1 MCPAAG
7 RRTVVTVSN
16 GPTRLVSWGRQ
27 HPDTVDV
34 FVALA
39 AATLALLA
47 ARIVFDEVQHNDPTF
62 SRPSGVAVAVA
73 MLSVTLPLALRR
85 RLPLLTAVIVSVAFV
100 VGRQV
105 LDVSE
110 PVVSVLAA
118 YFAIYSAARHGR
130 RPWRTPA
137 LLVASTVVMGEVVD
151 EALFADGID
160 PGPVAWF
167 LLAYNAVSL
176 AAPWWLGSTMRVR
189 HEREQELVAQ
199 TIELERERED
209 NARRAVFEER
219 VRVARELHDV
229 VAHHVSVMGI
239 QAGAARRVLDR
250 RPDAAAEAL
259 VAIEA
264 ASRQAVVEMDRLL
277 GFLRRDGETDPI
289 APQPGISDLDGL
301 VADVG
306 RAGLAVEL
314 TVADVPP
321 DVPRPIEVSAYRI
334 IQEALTN
341 TLKHSGSSRAS
352 VRLRFSPDALE
363 VDVDDDGSPTVPAA
377 VDASGHGLIGMRERA
392 GLHGGQLRA
401 GPRPDGGFAV
411 RARLPLDPNT

>member
-1 MCPAAG
+1 VMM
-7 RRTVVTVSN
+7 VSS
-16 GPTRLVSWGRQ
+16 GPTRLVEWARR
-27 HPDTVDV
+27 HPDTVDIV
-34 FVALA
+34 VALA
-39 AATLALLA
+39 AAAFALLA
-47 ARIVFDEVQHNDPTF
+47 AHIVFDEVQRNDPTF

-73 MLSVTLPLALRR
+73 MLSVTLPLAVRR
-85 RLPLLTAVIVSVAFV
+85 RLPLLTALVVSVAFV

-110 PVVSVLAA
+110 PVVSVLAV
-118 YFAIYSAARHGR
+118 YFALYSAARHGR

-137 LLVASTVVMGEVVD
+137 LLVASAVVMGEVVD

-167 LLAYNAVSL
+167 LLVYNAVSL

-189 HEREQELVAQ
+189 HQREQELIAQ
-199 TIELERERED
+199 TVELERERED

-259 VAIEA
+259 VAIET
-264 ASRQAVVEMDRLL
+264 ASRQAVAEMDRLL
-277 GFLRRDGETDPI
+277 GFLRRDGETDPRT
-289 APQPGISDLDGL
+289 PQPGISDLDGL

-314 TVADVPP
+314 TVADLPP
-321 DVPRPIEVSAYRI
+321 DVPRTVEVSAYRI
-334 IQEALTN
+334 VQEALTN
-341 TLKHSGSSRAS
+341 TLKHSGSARAS
-352 VRLRFSPDALE
+352 VRVRVRADALE
-363 VDVDDDGSPTVPAA
+363 VDVDDDGSPTVPAEA
-377 VDASGHGLIGMRERA
+377 DAGGHGLIGMRERV

-411 RARLPLDPNT
+411 RAQLPLGRST